1 MKCMKCGKKYSA
13 EQVFCDDCLAEME
26 KYPVSPE
33 TPIVLPP
40 KANAEPVKHSAS
52 SRKLH
57 RDKDTIS
64 VQRNWMIFL
73 ITMCGLLAIALT
85 IAVSMLL
92 GGDPMSAFD
101 FLYN

>member
-1 MKCMKCGKKYSA
+1 MKCMKCGRKFSA

-33 TPIVLPP
+33 TPVVLPH

-52 SRKLH
+52 SRRLR

-73 ITMCGLLAIALT
+73 IFTCGALAIALT
-85 IAVSMLL
+85 ITVSMLL
-92 GGDPMSAFD
+92 GGDPLAVFD
-101 FLYN
+101 FLQD